1 MHINNL
7 PAELFSEIL
16 EYIPLKDASAIM
28 QVNKQWYREYRGTI
42 YRQREAKFEELLY
55 SHWSDWNIPLRLV
68 VYFNWHDFLL
78 DKLSSFCK
86 NFDRHCLERRLQ
98 YVKDS
103 LRIDMVD
110 IDKERK
116 VIDNLMIHYLMIH
129 YEASSDFKGPF
140 PDWLLERHRKNI
152 ITSGENMRRKNL
164 VYILMKKLREQC
176 LIIIH

>member
-7 PAELFSEIL
+7 PVELFSEIL

-28 QVNKQWYREYRGTI
+28 QVNRQWYQEYRGVI
-42 YRQREAKFEELLY
+42 YRQCEAKLEELLY

-86 NFDRHCLERRLQ
+86 NFDRHSLKRRLH
-98 YVKDS
+98 YIYDS

-110 IDKERK
+110 IDKERE
-116 VIDNLMIHYLMIH
+116 VIDNLLTH
-129 YEASSDFKGPF
+129 YES
-140 PDWLLERHRKNI
+140 LLTLKDYFLNGYGNDIKIIGRHLQKI
-152 ITSGENMRRKNL
+152 VGT
-164 VYILMKKLREQC
+164 
-176 LIIIH
+176 